1 MLCILT
7 IKYAREKQMLL
18 RKSRGRENIFIA
30 LYVFIEEHLC
40 VSRPMQF
47 NPGCSKFNYIIK
59 KTPMELKWHTWKC
72 LFNTKQGSNRR
83 LEKQKHQKTHTKQ
96 IAK

>member
-1 MLCILT
+1 
-7 IKYAREKQMLL
+7 MLL

-30 LYVFIEEHLC
+30 LYVFTEEHLC

-59 KTPMELKWHTWKC
+59 KKKKNTNGIKMAHLKMS
-72 LFNTKQGSNRR
+72 L
-83 LEKQKHQKTHTKQ
+83 
-96 IAK
+96 